1 MNHYPATRLGWATGL
16 LLVGAVA
23 LVGLLL
29 AVLAVAN
36 HIAPANAAPGGSSLA
51 GLWGA
56 TTSTSVATDRLS
68 HATVSH
74 CSACDN
80 LSTATATPT
89 TSPTPTSEPCDPETP
104 NLFLPSPLQRFV
116 PPKPARTAGTGMSSE
131 HVVLKFAE
139 GTAVRL
145 REGQLVSL
153 AAADLSGLAAVLA
166 QHPGTQVARLF
177 MRSEQELA
185 AQRQQAEA
193 RSGLQLADLN
203 LYYRLTVSPGDD
215 STALANDLNA
225 LPIVEIAYAEP
236 LPAPAPGVV
245 AAVSALASTPDFT
258 PQQGY
263 LNPAPGG
270 IDAYYAWSIPGG
282 QGNGVK
288 IVDIEYS
295 WNTNHEDLGLAQGT
309 VIGPPPSDPFRDTD
323 HGTAV
328 LGEVAASANGFG
340 VTGIT
345 YRVTLALAGANTSQ
359 GWSVANA
366 VDVAMSHSQPGDVVL
381 IEQQAYGPSPSG
393 TSSFVPVE
401 WNQAEFDAIQIAVAG
416 GWIVVEAA
424 GNGGQNLDDP
434 IYLDKFN
441 RAHRDS
447 GAILVGAGVP
457 PGGSGSARSRSGSS
471 NYGSRLDVQGWGQSV
486 TSAGYG
492 DLQNN
497 FDPNK
502 RYTAR
507 FSGTSSASAMV
518 AGATAALQGVARTRY
533 GVPLDPI
540 YLRQLLVS
548 TGTPQAGD
556 EHIGPQPDLRLAI
569 MALPASLSS
578 ITVTSYPTSVPAG
591 EAVTIQWNISGG
603 TVVTHTNVHW
613 DTTSHA
619 VDNQYAHLGTIYCHG
634 MGDYADTFT
643 APLTGTIFF
652 KVHAW
657 VDDVGYLSFPEL
669 TIVVTPPTA
678 TPTPTATFQVP
689 SSTFTPTPT
698 PTWNVEPGTPTPTPT
713 ETATETPTPT
723 PTETATPTQTPT
735 ATATATVTPTPTI
748 TRTPTPEHWYLYL
761 PIIRKLYPPV
771 PDAPILQPIIN
782 INHDGNYT
790 ISWSTP
796 LRAVYYV
803 LEESNDAF
811 ALNATAVYTGLSTA
825 VSVSNHLGGTYHY
838 RVKAANNFGDSLW
851 SNSQSVDI
859 FIVPNDIH
867 YDRYQWNL
875 RQINLPLAWPMS
887 TGSSTLTIAI
897 VDTGIDL
904 GHPDLAAKIVAGY
917 DFVNKD
923 DNPSDDDGHG
933 THVAGI
939 AGAISDNILGV
950 AGVAWNPRLMPVKVL
965 DSEGSGWYSD
975 IAAGITWAADHG
987 ARIINLS
994 LTGGSAN
1001 STLQNAVNY
1010 AYDKGCL
1017 IVAAAG
1023 NDYEHGNPVKYPAA
1037 FPHVV
1042 AVAATTYKDEHAS
1055 YSETG
1060 SYVDLAAPGGD
1071 STSSS
1076 DPDPYHWIMS
1086 TYWRAQASYAQI
1098 VGTSQAAPH
1107 VAGLAA
1113 LIWSVNPNLS
1123 PEQVES
1129 VMEST
1134 AVDLGSAGRD
1144 DTFGDGRIDAQAALG
1159 LVGQASVIPN
1169 LAPAYSPVAVPEA
1182 GEAEFAPGIVL
1193 AKLRPGVPA
1202 GERAALLAAQ
1212 GATVVGEIAPLGVLR
1227 LQVPAGQE
1235 RATIARLL
1243 QNPLVEYA
1251 ELDYIAHAAVTR

>member
-1 MNHYPATRLGWATGL
+1 
-16 LLVGAVA
+16 
-23 LVGLLL
+23 
-29 AVLAVAN
+29 
-36 HIAPANAAPGGSSLA
+36 
-51 GLWGA
+51 
-56 TTSTSVATDRLS
+56 
-68 HATVSH
+68 
-74 CSACDN
+74 
-80 LSTATATPT
+80 
-89 TSPTPTSEPCDPETP
+89 
-104 NLFLPSPLQRFV
+104 
-116 PPKPARTAGTGMSSE
+116 
-131 HVVLKFAE
+131 VLKFAE

-145 REGQLVSL
+145 QEGKLVSRG
-153 AAADLSGLAAVLA
+153 AADLTGLAAVLA

-177 MRSEQELA
+177 TRAEQELA
-185 AQRQQAEA
+185 AQRQQAET
-193 RSGLQLADLN
+193 RSGQQLADLN

-215 STALANDLNA
+215 SASLADDLNA
-225 LPIVEIAYAEP
+225 LPIVEIAYPEP

-282 QGNGVK
+282 QGNGVN

-295 WNTNHEDLGLAQGT
+295 WNTNHEDLGIARSA
-309 VIGPPPSDPFRDTD
+309 VIGPPPSDPFRDTN

-328 LGEVAASANGFG
+328 LGEVVAGPNGFG
-340 VTGIT
+340 VTGIAH
-345 YRVTLALAGANTSQ
+345 RAGLALAGAYTDDH
-359 GWSVANA
+359 GWNVANA
-366 VDVAMSHSQPGDVVL
+366 VAVAMTYSQPGDVIL
-381 IEQQAYGPSPSG
+381 IEQQTYGPSPGGG
-393 TSSFVPVE
+393 TSAFVPVE

-416 GWIVVEAA
+416 GWVVVEAV
-424 GNGGQNLDDP
+424 GNGAQNLDDP
-434 IYLDKFN
+434 LYLDKFN
-441 RAHRDS
+441 RTRRDS
-447 GAILVGAGVP
+447 GAILVGAGIP
-457 PGGSGSARSRSGSS
+457 PGGAGSARSPWISS
-471 NYGSRLDVQGWGQSV
+471 NYGRRLDVQGWGQSV
-486 TSAGYG
+486 ASAGYG

-518 AGATAALQGVARTRY
+518 AGATAALQGAARARY

-548 TGTPQAGD
+548 TGTPQAGS

-569 MALPASLSS
+569 MALPTSLPS
-578 ITVTSYPTSVPAG
+578 ITITSFPTSVPAG
-591 EAVTIQWNISGG
+591 GATTIQWNISGG
-603 TVVTHTNVHW
+603 MVVTHTNVHW
-613 DTTSHA
+613 DTTSHLI
-619 VDNQYAHLGTIYCHG
+619 DNQYTQLGKIYCQG
-634 MGDYADTFT
+634 MGNYADTFT

-657 VDDVGYLSFPEL
+657 VDGLGYLSWPEL
-669 TIVVTPPTA
+669 TIEVTPA
-678 TPTPTATFQVP
+678 
-689 SSTFTPTPT
+689 
-698 PTWNVEPGTPTPTPT
+698 PG
-713 ETATETPTPT
+713 
-723 PTETATPTQTPT
+723 
-735 ATATATVTPTPTI
+735 
-748 TRTPTPEHWYLYL
+748 RWSLYL

-771 PDAPILQPIIN
+771 PDAPTLQPIIN
-782 INHDGNYT
+782 IDHDGNYT
-790 ISWSTP
+790 ISWIVP

-803 LEESNDAF
+803 LEEGNNSSF
-811 ALNATAVYTGLSTA
+811 SNATAVYTGLSTS
-825 VSVSNHLGGTYHY
+825 VNVSNHLGGTYHY

-859 FIVPNDIH
+859 IVVPNDTYYEH
-867 YDRYQWNL
+867 YQWNL

-887 TGSSTLTIAI
+887 TGSPTLTIAI

-904 GHPDLAAKIVAGY
+904 GHPDLAAKIVPGY
-917 DFVNKD
+917 DFVNND
-923 DNPSDDDGHG
+923 DDPSDDEGHG

-939 AGAISDNILGV
+939 AGAISNNGQGV

-965 DSEGSGWYSD
+965 DSEGIGWYSW
-975 IAAGITWAADHG
+975 IASGITWAADHG

-994 LTGGSAN
+994 LTGDDAS

-1010 AYDKGCL
+1010 AYSKGCL

-1071 STSSS
+1071 ATSNS
-1076 DPDPYHWIMS
+1076 DPDPNHWIMS
-1086 TYWRAQASYAQI
+1086 TYWRGQASYAKI

-1123 PEQVES
+1123 HDQVES
-1129 VMEST
+1129 IMENT
-1134 AVDLGSAGRD
+1134 TVDLGSAGRD
-1144 DTFGDGRIDAQAALG
+1144 DTFGYGRIDAMAAL
-1159 LVGQASVIPN
+1159 ASVAQGSAVSRFGEQGRGGDKERERQGDGEITPSPQHPSTS
-1169 LAPAYSPVAVPEA
+1169 APLHS
-1182 GEAEFAPGIVL
+1182 APGIVL
-1193 AKLRPGVPA
+1193 VKLRPGVPP
-1202 GERAALLAAQ
+1202 GDRAALLAAQ

-1235 RATIARLL
+1235 QATIARLL
-1243 QNPLVEYA
+1243 QDPLVEYA
-1251 ELDYIAHAAVTR
+1251 ELDYIAHADSGRL

>member
-1 MNHYPATRLGWATGL
+1 MNRYPATRLGWATGL
-16 LLVGAVA
+16 LLVVGMILA
-23 LVGLLL
+23 GLLL
-29 AVLAVAN
+29 VVLVVAN
-36 HIAPANAAPGGSSLA
+36 PIAAANAAPGGSSPA

-56 TTSTSVATDRLS
+56 TTSTNVATE
-68 HATVSH
+68 
-74 CSACDN
+74 
-80 LSTATATPT
+80 TATPT
-89 TSPTPTSEPCDPETP
+89 VSPTATGEPCGPETP
-104 NLFLPSPLQRFV
+104 NLFLSSSFQRFV
-116 PPKPARTAGTGMSSE
+116 PPQPAYTAGPEFSSE

-153 AAADLSGLAAVLA
+153 AAADLSGLTAVLA

-177 MRSEQELA
+177 TRSEQELT

-193 RSGLQLADLN
+193 RSGWPLADLN
-203 LYYRLTVSPGDD
+203 LYYRLTVPPGDN
-215 STALANDLNA
+215 SAALANDLNA
-225 LPIVEIAYAEP
+225 LPMVEIAYPEP
-236 LPAPAPGVV
+236 LPAPAPGAV
-245 AAVSALASTPDFT
+245 AAVGALAGTPDFT

-263 LNPAPGG
+263 LNLAPGG

-295 WNTNHEDLGLAQGT
+295 WNTNHEDLGMVQGT

-328 LGEVAASANGFG
+328 LGELAAGANGFG
-340 VTGIT
+340 VTGIA
-345 YRVTLALAGANTSQ
+345 YQAALALAGANTSQ

-366 VDVAMSHSQPGDVVL
+366 VDVALSNSQSGDVIL
-381 IEQQAYGPSPSG
+381 IEQQTYGPSHSG
-393 TSSFVPVE
+393 TSALVPVE
-401 WNQAEFDAIQIAVAG
+401 WTQAEFDAIQIAVAG
-416 GWIVVEAA
+416 GWIVVEAG
-424 GNGGQNLDDP
+424 GNGGENLDDP

-441 RAHRDS
+441 RARRDS

-457 PGGSGSARSRSGSS
+457 PGGSGSARSRTSFS
-471 NYGSRLDVQGWGQSV
+471 NYGSRLDLQGWGQSV
-486 TSAGYG
+486 ASTGYG
-492 DLQNN
+492 DLQSGA
-497 FDPNK
+497 DPN
-502 RYTAR
+502 RHYTAR
-507 FSGTSSASAMV
+507 FSGTSSASAIV
-518 AGATAALQGVARTRY
+518 AGAAAALQGVARARY

-548 TGTPQAGD
+548 TGTPQTGS
-556 EHIGPQPDLRLAI
+556 EHIGPQPNLRLAI

-578 ITVTSYPTSVPAG
+578 ITVTSYPTSVAAG
-591 EAVTIQWNISGG
+591 GAVTIQWNISGG

-619 VDNQYAHLGTIYCHG
+619 IDNQYVHLGKIYCHG

-643 APLTGTIFF
+643 APLTSTIYF
-652 KVHAW
+652 KVHAL
-657 VDDVGYLSFPEL
+657 VDGFGYLTLPEL
-669 TIVVTPPTA
+669 TIAITPAVATS

-698 PTWNVEPGTPTPTPT
+698 VTRTATPTPTPT
-713 ETATETPTPT
+713 G
-723 PTETATPTQTPT
+723 TATPT
-735 ATATATVTPTPTI
+735 V
-748 TRTPTPEHWYLYL
+748 TRTPTPSRWYIYL
-761 PIIRKLYPPV
+761 PMIRKLYPPV
-771 PDAPILQPIIN
+771 PDAPTLLPIIN
-782 INHDGNYT
+782 IDHDGNYN
-790 ISWSTP
+790 ISWEP
-796 LRAVYYV
+796 ARRAVYYV
-803 LEESNDAF
+803 LEESNDSF
-811 ALNATAVYTGLSTA
+811 ALNATAVYTGLSTS
-825 VSVSNHLGGTYHY
+825 VNVSNHLGGTYDY

-851 SNSQSVDI
+851 SNNQSVDI
-859 FIVPNDIH
+859 FIIPNDTY
-867 YDRYQWNL
+867 YDHDQWNL

-887 TGSSTLTIAI
+887 TGSPTLTIAI

-904 GHPDLAAKIVAGY
+904 GHPDLAAKIVPGY
-917 DFVNKD
+917 DFVNND
-923 DNPSDDDGHG
+923 NNPSDDEGHG

-939 AGAISDNILGV
+939 AGAIGDNLIGV

-965 DSEGSGWYSD
+965 DNEGSGLYSW

-994 LTGGSAN
+994 LTGGSAS

-1010 AYDKGCL
+1010 AYGKGCL
-1017 IVAAAG
+1017 VVAAAG

-1042 AVAATTYKDEHAS
+1042 AVAATTNTDGHAS

-1071 STSSS
+1071 ATSSS

-1086 TYWRAQASYAQI
+1086 TYWRSQASYAQI
-1098 VGTSQAAPH
+1098 VGTSQATPH

-1113 LIWSVNPNLS
+1113 LIWSVKPNLS
-1123 PEQVES
+1123 NDQVEYI
-1129 VMEST
+1129 MESA

-1144 DTFGDGRIDAQAALG
+1144 DTFGYGRINAMAALG
-1159 LVGQASVIPN
+1159 LVGQATVTPN
-1169 LAPAYSPVAVPEA
+1169 LAPANSPVVTPEA
-1182 GEAEFAPGIVL
+1182 GGAEFAPGIVL

-1202 GERAALLAAQ
+1202 GDRAALLAAQ
-1212 GATVVGEIAPLGVLR
+1212 GATVAGEIASLGVLR

-1243 QNPLVEYA
+1243 QDPLVEYA
-1251 ELDYIAHAAVTR
+1251 ELDYVAHAAVIP

>member
-1 MNHYPATRLGWATGL
+1 PQPAG
-16 LLVGAVA
+16 VA
-23 LVGLLL
+23 G
-29 AVLAVAN
+29 
-36 HIAPANAAPGGSSLA
+36 
-51 GLWGA
+51 
-56 TTSTSVATDRLS
+56 
-68 HATVSH
+68 
-74 CSACDN
+74 
-80 LSTATATPT
+80 
-89 TSPTPTSEPCDPETP
+89 
-104 NLFLPSPLQRFV
+104 
-116 PPKPARTAGTGMSSE
+116 AGTSSE

-153 AAADLSGLAAVLA
+153 GAADLRDLAAVLA

-177 MRSEQELA
+177 RRSEQELA
-185 AQRQQAEA
+185 AQRRQAEF
-193 RSGLQLADLN
+193 RSGQRLVDLN

-215 STALANDLNA
+215 SAALANDLNA
-225 LPIVEIAYAEP
+225 LPIVEIAYPEP
-236 LPAPAPGVV
+236 LPAPAPGA
-245 AAVSALASTPDFT
+245 AAVSALAGTPDFT
-258 PQQGY
+258 AQQGY
-263 LNPAPGG
+263 LHPAPGG

-309 VIGPPPSDPFRDTD
+309 VIGPPPSDPFHDTD

-328 LGEVAASANGFG
+328 LGELVAGANGFG
-340 VTGIT
+340 VTGIAHQAAT
-345 YRVTLALAGANTSQ
+345 ALAGANTSQ

-366 VDVAMSHSQPGDVVL
+366 VDVALSHSQPGDVIL
-381 IEQQAYGPSPSG
+381 IEQQTYGPSPSG
-393 TSSFVPVE
+393 GSSFVPVE
-401 WNQAEFDAIQIAVAG
+401 WTQAEFDAIQIAVAG

-434 IYLDKFN
+434 IYLNKFN
-441 RAHRDS
+441 RARRDS

-457 PGGSGSARSRSGSS
+457 PGGSGSARARTSFS
-471 NYGSRLDVQGWGQSV
+471 NYGRRLDLQGWGQGV
-486 TSAGYG
+486 TSTGYG
-492 DLQNN
+492 YLQGGA
-497 FDPNK
+497 DPN
-502 RYTAR
+502 RHYTAS
-507 FSGTSSASAMV
+507 FSGTSSASAIV
-518 AGATAALQGVARTRY
+518 AGAAAALQGVARTRY
-533 GVPLDPI
+533 GFPLDPL
-540 YLRQLLVS
+540 YLRQLLVN
-548 TGTPQAGD
+548 TGTPQAGG

-569 MALPASLSS
+569 MTLPTSLPSL
-578 ITVTSYPTSVPAG
+578 TVTSFPTSVPAG
-591 EAVTIQWNISGG
+591 GAVTIQWNISGG

-613 DTTSHA
+613 DTTSH
-619 VDNQYAHLGTIYCHG
+619 VIDNQYTQLGKIYCHG

-643 APLTGTIFF
+643 APLTGTIYF

-657 VDDVGYLSFPEL
+657 VDGLGHLSFPEL
-669 TIVVTPPTA
+669 AIEVTPALATR

-698 PTWNVEPGTPTPTPT
+698 VTR
-713 ETATETPTPT
+713 
-723 PTETATPTQTPT
+723 TATPTLTPT
-735 ATATATVTPTPTI
+735 V
-748 TRTPTPEHWYLYL
+748 TRTPTPSRWYIYL
-761 PIIRKLYPPV
+761 PIIRKLHPPV

-796 LRAVYYV
+796 PRAVYYV

-811 ALNATAVYTGLSTA
+811 ALNATAVYTGLSTS
-825 VSVSNHLGGTYHY
+825 VNVSNHLGGAYYY

-851 SNSQSVDI
+851 SNSQSVNI

-875 RQINLPLAWPMS
+875 RQLNLPLAWPMS
-887 TGSSTLTIAI
+887 TGSPTLTIAI

-904 GHPDLAAKIVAGY
+904 GHPDLAAKIVPGY

-923 DNPSDDDGHG
+923 DNPSDDEGHG

-939 AGAISDNILGV
+939 AGAISDNVLGV

-994 LTGGSAN
+994 LTGGSAS

-1010 AYDKGCL
+1010 AYSKGCL

-1023 NDYEHGNPVKYPAA
+1023 NDYQRGNPVKYPAA

-1042 AVAATTYKDEHAS
+1042 AVAATTHEDKHAS

-1071 STSSS
+1071 ATSN
-1076 DPDPYHWIMS
+1076 DPDPNHWIMS
-1086 TYWRAQASYAQI
+1086 TYWRAHASYAQI

-1123 PEQVES
+1123 HDEVEY
-1129 VMEST
+1129 VMKST
-1134 AVDLGSAGRD
+1134 AVDLGPAGPD
-1144 DTFGDGRIDAQAALG
+1144 DTFGYGRIDAQAALG
-1159 LVGQASVIPN
+1159 RVRQATVTPILSS
-1169 LAPAYSPVAVPEA
+1169 AHSPVVVLET

-1193 AKLRPGVPA
+1193 AKLRAGVAA

-1212 GATVVGEIAPLGVLR
+1212 GASVVGEIAPLGVLR

-1235 RATIARLL
+1235 RATIARLR

-1251 ELDYIAHAAVTR
+1251 ELDYVAHAR